1 MRLDGKFIDAFAWAR
16 LLGGSGILVMLNDNR
31 KLTSPVKEGAK
42 LEGVVVYDR
51 NQISVEKKVTNPRSV
66 RYGEPEIYKITR
78 RRLDGKFIDAF
89 AWARLL
95 GGSGILVMLN
105 DNRKLTSPVKEGAK
119 LEGVVVYDRN
129 QISVEKKVTN
139 PRSVRY
145 GEPEIYKITRR
156 RLDGK
161 FIDAFAWARL
171 LGGSGILVMLNDN
184 RKLTSPV
191 KEGAKLEGVVV
202 YDRNQIS
209 VEKKVTNPRSVRYG
223 EPEIY
228 KITRRL
234 RRKQQAVWKARDLA
248 AMCDDDDG
256 RYAARLRLAQVDD
269 ESGVGKAIGI
279 DANDEEYQILNS
291 DVTGVPEFLQEKID
305 RIVSLTGIHEII
317 LKNKNTGGVSASQN
331 TALSTFYKMID
342 REREDK
348 YRPLLEFVL
357 PFILDEEEWS
367 VEFEP
372 LTVPSDKEKSEI
384 LSKNVESIVKAKS
397 EQIIDLKEAR
407 ESLRSIAPE
416 IKISDSNTIKIQ
428 EPEDIEPEPV
438 KKGIKQCWWHLRKY
452 VS

>member
-1 MRLDGKFIDAFAWAR
+1 MSEKVKAVKSDGYNEVFRGGKTTFQPIAFYMQGDKFTNLSDFYEEDGMARRIIDVVPEEMISRGLKVDGVKDEKEFKSKWDSLRLDGKFIDAFAWAR
-16 LLGGSGILVMLNDNR
+16 LLGGSGFLVMLNDNR

-51 NQISVEKKVTNPRSV
+51 DQISVSKKVTNPRSV
-66 RYGEPEIYKITR
+66 RYGEPEFYKITPGGDINEFYVHYTR
-78 RRLDGKFIDAF
+78 IYINDGERVTNRTRQQNDGWGASVLN
-89 AWARLL
+89 ARLIEAIVDYNYCHEL
-95 GGSGILVMLN
+95 ATQL
-105 DNRKLTSPVKEGAK
+105 
-119 LEGVVVYDRN
+119 
-129 QISVEKKVTN
+129 
-139 PRSVRY
+139 
-145 GEPEIYKITRR
+145 
-156 RLDGK
+156 
-161 FIDAFAWARL
+161 
-171 LGGSGILVMLNDN
+171 
-184 RKLTSPV
+184 
-191 KEGAKLEGVVV
+191 
-202 YDRNQIS
+202 
-209 VEKKVTNPRSVRYG
+209 
-223 EPEIY
+223 
-228 KITRRL
+228 L

-248 AMCDDDDG
+248 ALCDDDDG

-384 LSKNVESIVKAKS
+384 LAKNVESIVKAKS

-428 EPEDIEPEPV
+428 EPEDIEPEP
-438 KKGIKQCWWHLRKY
+438 GQEGGLNQ
-452 VS
+452 